1 MKKLLLIYIIICSY
15 NSFSQ
20 EIIWKNVDEDEV
32 RPVYFKSGG
41 YLYLSNG
48 DITPSVDLL
57 IHFDNQVIYY
67 KNDVTNKMYEIFPE
81 DFRAVAI
88 NEYPLQSKLSPF
100 DLYGSVAEE
109 IKASLRKPL
118 YSNPDLNDIYISSTI
133 KKGFFNRSQPKFYL
147 NESDEL
153 DVKNKEVIKAKL
165 LQITP
170 YFIEFLDNTGD
181 IVVQRFKKKITVEG
195 ATDKEQKKQDRKT
208 TRILNIKFGDKYFSN
223 IEELYQTFYIEY
235 RKRFYEDLENF
246 KNSFIGQQLKEI
258 LNLWGPHSEEFEID
272 DNSKLYV
279 WNFEQKLTEIE
290 SSKTIN
296 SLSSQFSRS
305 NIEASLSSRYGID
318 SEASKINLGGYGSIM
333 NSYSKIRG
341 KSYLNWYSSN
351 ITNQYTTTITSETG
365 SSYEVDVTK
374 KIAIIVD
381 ENLIVKKVLEKDF
394 LPEPYYGVRL
404 KFYE

>member
-15 NSFSQ
+15 NSFAQ

-208 TRILNIKFGDKYFSN
+208 TRILNLKFGDKYFSN
-223 IEELYQTFYIEY
+223 IEELYRTFYIEY

-296 SLSSQFSRS
+296 SLSSQFSSS

-333 NSYSKIRG
+333 NSYSRIRG

-351 ITNQYTTTITSETG
+351 ITNQYTTTTTSETG

>member
-1 MKKLLLIYIIICSY
+1 MKKLLLIYFIICSY

-41 YLYLSNG
+41 YLYLANG

-81 DFRAVAI
+81 DFRGVAI

-208 TRILNIKFGDKYFSN
+208 TRILNLKFGDKYFSN
-223 IEELYQTFYIEY
+223 IEELYRTFYIEY
-235 RKRFYEDLENF
+235 RNRFYEDLENF